1 MQPDNAFGAPPGGL
15 SRQSLEAA
23 LAGNAA
29 FNLHSVLRGTP
40 KPDSRRAA
48 VLILFTDSEP
58 VSAPAAGSPEQSASS
73 LQHPSGSLQH
83 PSGSLQLLLTKR
95 SETMRHHP
103 GQISFPGGGVDPQD
117 RDAVAAALRETH
129 EETGIPSAEIEVLKT
144 LHDVYIPVSDNIVTP
159 VIGWWQK
166 PRLLTPVAA
175 EAPEILLPRVSQL
188 LLPENRVTAVFS
200 AGNRRIKTPAFL
212 AHREVLQAGDAAD
225 PHLVWGFTGTVLAS
239 LFEGFGWAAPGVSS
253 RSVSVTG

>member
-1 MQPDNAFGAPPGGL
+1 MQPGNAFGVPSGGL
-15 SRQSLEAA
+15 NRQSLEAA
-23 LAGNAA
+23 LAGNSA

-58 VSAPAAGSPEQSASS
+58 VSAPANPEQSASS
-73 LQHPSGSLQH
+73 LQHPSG
-83 PSGSLQLLLTKR
+83 GLQLLLTKR

-129 EETGIPSAEIEVLKT
+129 EETGIPAAEIEVLKT

-200 AGNRRIKTPAFL
+200 VGNRRIKTPAFL
-212 AHREVLQAGDAAD
+212 AHREVLRAGAAAD

-239 LFEGFGWAAPGVSS
+239 LFEGFGWATPGVSS

>member
-1 MQPDNAFGAPPGGL
+1 MQSDNAFGAPSGGL

-40 KPDSRRAA
+40 KPDSQRAA

-58 VSAPAAGSPEQSASS
+58 VSAPAAAGP
-73 LQHPSGSLQH
+73 LQPSG
-83 PSGSLQLLLTKR
+83 GLQLLLTKR

-117 RDAVAAALRETH
+117 RDAIAAALRETH
-129 EETGIPSAEIEVLKT
+129 EETGIPAAEIEVLKT

-175 EAPEILLPRVSQL
+175 EAPEIMLPRVSQL

-212 AHREVLQAGDAAD
+212 AHREVLRAGASAD